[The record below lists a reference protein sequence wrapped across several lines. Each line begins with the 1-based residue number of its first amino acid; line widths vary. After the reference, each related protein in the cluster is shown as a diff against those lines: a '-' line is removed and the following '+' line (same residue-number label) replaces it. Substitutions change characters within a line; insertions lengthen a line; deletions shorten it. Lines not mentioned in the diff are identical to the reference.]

1 LLTFGFVFFI
11 SAFFDKVRKTLK
23 SFSAYKTCEQNS
35 AGIRIHP

>member
-1 LLTFGFVFFI
+1 MLLILYT

-23 SFSAYKTCEQNS
+23 SFSAYMTCEQNS